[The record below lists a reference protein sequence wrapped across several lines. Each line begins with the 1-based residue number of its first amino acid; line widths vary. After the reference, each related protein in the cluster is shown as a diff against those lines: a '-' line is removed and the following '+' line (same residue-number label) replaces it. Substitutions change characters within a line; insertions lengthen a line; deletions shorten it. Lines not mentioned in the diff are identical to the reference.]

1 MRFEDPP
8 EEWLVK
14 VWDGDILVDL
24 IHHPE
29 GHAGR

>member
-1 MRFEDPP
+1 MRPEDPP

-14 VWDGDILVDL
+14 AWDGDTLVDL